1 MEKGPVSL
9 NLVARVKAHPMYDSR
24 PMVKE
29 LLESIMA
36 AQPEKIQRETS
47 KLVQQ
52 QSQDVARKQV
62 QQKGGFDAAKV
73 AGAAATKRAD
83 KLARSGL
90 GERPWVSVEVGFDPE
105 EESEVEIGHQ
115 QSVASNA
122 TEVTVQAPESNKMSL
137 LVRREEEI
145 FLAEG
150 RV

>member
-52 QSQDVARKQV
+52 QSQ
-62 QQKGGFDAAKV
+62 
-73 AGAAATKRAD
+73 
-83 KLARSGL
+83 
-90 GERPWVSVEVGFDPE
+90 VSFTYFGPLL
-105 EESEVEIGHQ
+105 
-115 QSVASNA
+115 
-122 TEVTVQAPESNKMSL
+122 TTPKAPTP
-137 LVRREEEI
+137 
-145 FLAEG
+145 F
-150 RV
+150 